1 MHMHD
6 HHHNPRIVASTP
18 PTDFSRL
25 PEEQSPAVL
34 RNAAADRRLTEDLAL
49 ALLERRDLPAPV
61 IETMVRN
68 GAVMKHRTVLNAL
81 VIHPRAPRHVSLPII
96 RRLFTFELMKIALM
110 PAVFADIKKFAEEV
124 LISRL
129 ETVTP
134 GERLTLAKRSS
145 PAVAA
150 VLLLDREKRVMQAAM
165 HNPHMTEAALVKAVM
180 SDKAP
185 QHLIDAVCHDPKW
198 SLRREV
204 RIALLRN
211 EKTPL
216 APALAFAEAMSSAS
230 LRQVLNNSRL
240 KANVKSY
247 LIKMLEDRKIGA
259 PEH

>member
-1 MHMHD
+1 MPD
-6 HHHNPRIVASTP
+6 HVPNPRIVTSTP
-18 PTDFSRL
+18 PTDFSRVTD
-25 PEEQSPAVL
+25 EQSAEAL
-34 RNAAADRRLTEDLAL
+34 RTAAADRRLTEDLAL

-68 GAVMKHRTVLNAL
+68 GAVMKHRSVLNAM
-81 VIHPRAPRHVSLPII
+81 VIHPRTPRHVSLPII
-96 RRLFTFELMKIALM
+96 RRLFTFELMKIALT

-150 VLLLDREKRVMQAAM
+150 ALLLDPEKRVMQAAM
-165 HNPHMTEAALVKAVM
+165 HNPHMTEAAIVKALM
-180 SDKAP
+180 NEKAR
-185 QHLIDAVCHDPKW
+185 QQLIDAVCHDAKW
-198 SLRREV
+198 SLRREI

-240 KANVKSY
+240 RANVKSY

-259 PEH
+259 SDH